1 MPYYPSPNQGFLAP
15 LIGAAVQYFQ
25 TKDQMQSEQQ
35 RRELEQ
41 QQMKIA
47 AQQAAT
53 EQQLAPSEIELAQA
67 KADEAK
73 AASQP
78 FPGFPSGLQSAPAD
92 PQMPG
97 YSPKESLQQ
106 RADGVHKYMAGLY
119 GVKTFYEKRLDW
131 LAGLPQTP
139 AVLGEMDSIK
149 DHLTNVSTE
158 VENQEKEL
166 DRIGE
171 GVQRATD
178 RRDLA
183 TQMNA
188 EHLSTAEI
196 LKHIP
201 QARITVNTGDRGAAW
216 TRANAD
222 PDMVNAAEKAIRTS
236 SYPTATAESLAASA
250 LEQGAK
256 PRTIE
261 AIRAL
266 GSEYENIYQRKHPTR
281 YGQTSTGQGP

>member
-53 EQQLAPSEIELAQA
+53 EQELAPSEIELAQA

-97 YSPKESLQQ
+97 YSPKETLQQ

-131 LAGLPQTP
+131 LATLPQTP

-216 TRANAD
+216 SRADAD
-222 PDMVNAAEKAIRTS
+222 PDAVDYAETKIS
-236 SYPTATAESLAASA
+236 KSNNPMATAEGLVSTA
-250 LEQGAK
+250 LEHGAK

-261 AIRAL
+261 AIKAL
-266 GSEYENIYQRKHPTR
+266 GVRYQDKYAQYHKTKL
-281 YGQTSTGQGP
+281 YQGGETPP